1 VLQRV
6 QKRVHRSEPIDG
18 QRAIPEHR
26 IALMGFLAVT
36 FTSKPS
42 TILNWTPI
50 LSSGRLRLEGTKYTR
65 GAEQPD
71 PETGAIETPIYQTV
85 SYIHPKGER
94 FRYTRE
100 ANPTVA
106 TLSQKVAL
114 LEEFEAGTS
123 FSSGMAAI
131 TTALLALLSPGA
143 TLVTQK
149 DGFGRSVR
157 FAKDFLARWGVKVR
171 VTPSETDTII
181 SEIEDGCSVVFVESV
196 TNPCLRV
203 VDLERLAESAHN
215 GGALLVVDNTLAT
228 TYNFKPSKFGADLV
242 IHSASKFLA
251 GHNDVVAG
259 VAAGKKELVL
269 RLDELR
275 KTLGC
280 SLDPH
285 AAHLVIRG
293 IKTLHVRMERINANA
308 LAIAQSLQANPRV
321 GGVIYPGLDNHPDHA
336 VAKRLMS
343 GYGGVLSF
351 YLNTSDKNAYLTFMK
366 SLRLVYPANTLGATE
381 TIVSHPATMSH
392 RGLTEEE
399 RREIGINWQLMRLS
413 VGLEEKEDILSD
425 LESALASL

>member
-1 VLQRV
+1 MNYL
-6 QKRVHRSEPIDG
+6 
-18 QRAIPEHR
+18 
-26 IALMGFLAVT
+26 
-36 FTSKPS
+36 S
-42 TILNWTPI
+42 TILNWSPI
-50 LSSGRLRLEGTKYTR
+50 VLRGRSRLEGTKYTR
-65 GAEQPD
+65 GAEHPD
-71 PETGAIETPIYQTV
+71 PATGAIETPIYQTV

-106 TLSQKVAL
+106 TLSEKVAL
-114 LEEFEAGTS
+114 IEECEAATS

-131 TTALLALLSPGA
+131 TTSLLALLAPGT
-143 TLVTQK
+143 TLVVQK
-149 DGFGRSVR
+149 DGFGRTVR
-157 FAKDFLARWGVKVR
+157 FAKDFLTKWGVKVKT
-171 VTPSETDTII
+171 VSSETDEIV
-181 SEIEDGCSVVFVESV
+181 SEIRKGCSLVFVESV

-203 VDLERLAESAHN
+203 VDLEKLAESAHKN
-215 GGALLVVDNTLAT
+215 AALLAVDNTLAT
-228 TYNFKPSKFGADLV
+228 TYNLKPSKFGADLV

-259 VAAGKKELVL
+259 VAAGRKELVQK
-269 RLDELR
+269 LDELR

-293 IKTLHVRMERINANA
+293 IKTLHVRMERINATA
-308 LAIAQSLQANPRV
+308 LAIAKALEANPKVER
-321 GGVIYPGLDNHPDHA
+321 VIYPGLTHHPDHA
-336 VAKRLMS
+336 VAERLMN

-351 YLNTSDKNAYLTFMK
+351 YLNTNDKDAYLNFMK

-392 RGLTEEE
+392 RGLSEDE
-399 RREIGINWQLMRLS
+399 RREIGVSWQLMRLS

-425 LESALASL
+425 LENSLATL